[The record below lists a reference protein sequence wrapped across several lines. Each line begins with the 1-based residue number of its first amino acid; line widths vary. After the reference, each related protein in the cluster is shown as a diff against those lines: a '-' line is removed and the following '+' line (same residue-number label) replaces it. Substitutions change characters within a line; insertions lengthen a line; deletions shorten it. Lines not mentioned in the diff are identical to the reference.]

1 MDFRSMVIRDF
12 IENHNGMEILKKYT
26 PQIAKP
32 LLIRPFYKK
41 TLGEAFDICMSAKA
55 VSQEAADKV
64 IAAVEAM

>member
-1 MDFRSMVIRDF
+1 MDFKSMIIRDF
-12 IENHNGMEILKKYT
+12 IEKYDGMKVLKEYT

-55 VSQEAADKV
+55 VSEEGAAKV
-64 IAAVEAM
+64 IEYVESL

>member
-1 MDFRSMVIRDF
+1 MDFKSMIIRDF
-12 IENHNGMEILKKYT
+12 IEKYDGMKVLKEYT

-55 VSQEAADKV
+55 VSEDGAAKV
-64 IAAVEAM
+64 IEYVESL